1 MLLIFKWISDKELV
15 LESKGCYCV
24 CVCCE
29 NMLCRV
35 KIVYIVCNIFLK
47 YIIIIFLI
55 YIYRICVCVMFCKI
69 VYSLLF
75 KKGVYVDYLFFVN
88 EYWFVILLYKEYRFE
103 CIMLCIN
110 YFLCYVLFR
119 I

>member
-1 MLLIFKWISDKELV
+1 MYVIVSLLLIFKWISDKELV

-55 YIYRICVCVMFCKI
+55 YIY
-69 VYSLLF
+69 S
-75 KKGVYVDYLFFVN
+75 
-88 EYWFVILLYKEYRFE
+88 KEYVFV
-103 CIMLCIN
+103 LC
-110 YFLCYVLFR
+110 FVK
-119 I
+119 